1 MFNNTK
7 HMSIT
12 SKILILA
19 SALVMAMPVA
29 ANAGSPDEL
38 TVISYN
44 IRNVE
49 AKDGTNAWQ

>member
-29 ANAGSPDEL
+29 ANAGTPDESEMARPM
-38 TVISYN
+38 TGRIHGN
-44 IRNVE
+44 I
-49 AKDGTNAWQ
+49 AILLQQ